1 MRRLMRGGG
10 GQGGGGGERGAR
22 RNVTCVRC
30 IQHMARGRAG
40 SRSRGGELASVGFND
55 LRKPPLG
62 EKRRHSS
69 TPLVAIAADAACLSL
84 TARTNRRAADD
95 RVSGELK
102 SGGSR
107 SAGTHSLAETVRPA
121 REMSRLGDHRRGP
134 RLGRLC
140 HGFQVQAEAPPTG
153 RRSAKSAS
161 PSCPAA
167 SRPASS
173 PPPHHLT
180 TSPFFI
186 PGRAEA
192 GEDVHFTTRSTV
204 G

>member
-1 MRRLMRGGG
+1 
-10 GQGGGGGERGAR
+10 
-22 RNVTCVRC
+22 
-30 IQHMARGRAG
+30 MARGRAG

-161 PSCPAA
+161 PLVPLLHG
-167 SRPASS
+167 RPL
-173 PPPHHLT
+173 HRHLT
-180 TSPFFI
+180 TLPPRPSLFLDARKP
-186 PGRAEA
+186 AKT
-192 GEDVHFTTRSTV
+192 FTLRRDPPLGNSEREREESGGGGPPRTHGTSEIQSAKLV
-204 G
+204 SV